1 MPRAPVSLAGGDHCL
16 APPGSVGRGCL
27 VVKVDVGVELVVPR
41 GVEHCPKATEEAQVV
56 LFEPVGTTNTGDAG
70 GDMTTQLREF
80 G

>member
-1 MPRAPVSLAGGDHCL
+1 
-16 APPGSVGRGCL
+16 
-27 VVKVDVGVELVVPR
+27 VELVVPR